1 MSAPVVVIGAGLAG
15 LNCAKFLVEAGL
27 EVVVLE
33 AADQV
38 GGRVRTDVI
47 DGFRLDRGFQVFQ
60 SAYPEAKRTLNY
72 DELDLVELEP
82 GALVRK
88 SGAWHRMSDPMRRP
102 THAFA
107 TLWNGIGTLADRWKL
122 LRLQKKLSSQS
133 VEQVF
138 QETNEKSAHEFLAK
152 DCGFSDDFINSF
164 VQPWVSGM
172 FLESD
177 LATSHTHFRFV
188 FKMLSAAPISYPRH
202 GMQAIPNQLA
212 SHLRAD
218 QIRLNCRVNQI
229 DGNSIQTEAGDII
242 DASAVV
248 VATDV
253 ATTAKLVTGINDAAM
268 NATTCC
274 YFAAPKDDS
283 RGSIR
288 RERSLL
294 LNGEG
299 TGLINHVF
307 ISSNTV
313 AELSPD
319 DRQLICASMV
329 GDKATKASESEFQK
343 ELSDWFGEDTSQWQ
357 HLKSYEI
364 RNALPRQFPGFF
376 GKPKPVASPGV
387 FLAGDF
393 MESGSINGALRS
405 GRLAAEAVT
414 THLAGAEK

>member
-15 LNCAKFLVEAGL
+15 LNCAKFLVEAGV

-38 GGRVRTDVI
+38 GGRVRTDVV

-60 SAYPEAKRTLNY
+60 TAYPEAKKTLNY
-72 DELDLVELEP
+72 DDLDLVELEP

-102 THAFA
+102 KYALA
-107 TLWNGIGTLADRWKL
+107 TLWNGVGTLADRWKL
-122 LRLQKKLSSQS
+122 LRLQKHLKSQS
-133 VEQVF
+133 IEQIF
-138 QETNEKSAHEFLAK
+138 QETAEKSTCEFVAK
-152 DCGFSDDFINSF
+152 DCGFSDDFIQSF
-164 VQPWVSGM
+164 VKPWVSGM

-177 LATSHTHFRFV
+177 MATSNTHFRFV
-188 FKMLSAAPISYPRH
+188 FKMLSAAPIAYPRQ

-212 SHLRAD
+212 RHLKAD
-218 QIRLNCRVNQI
+218 QIRLNSPVAQI
-229 DGNSIQTEAGDII
+229 EDNSIQTQAGDSI

-248 VATDV
+248 VATDI
-253 ATTAKLVTGINDAAM
+253 ATAAKLVTGINDAAT

-274 YFAAPKDDS
+274 YFAAPKGDS
-283 RGSIR
+283 RSNIR
-288 RERSLL
+288 KERSLL

-299 TGLINHVF
+299 TGAINHVF

-319 DRQLICASMV
+319 DRQLICASVV
-329 GDKATKASESEFQK
+329 GELAKDTSETEIRK
-343 ELSDWFGEDTSQWQ
+343 ELTDWFREDTSEWQ
-357 HLKSYEI
+357 HLKSYQVW
-364 RNALPRQFPGFF
+364 NALPRQLPGFF
-376 GKPKPVASPGV
+376 GNPKPAASPGV

-414 THLAGAEK
+414 AHLTEAAK